1 MTPFVVLSVVA
12 GVLWLVHAG
21 LGAAGHRAYRFTRW
35 VLFGGLLV
43 TAGLFLLRGVQAS
56 RSVPPEWKNDS
67 LDGVF
72 EGVLA
77 LETLLV
83 LLAIALLEVI
93 HVAVAQTVVDARAK
107 SAAQVPDP
115 ANSP

>member
-1 MTPFVVLSVVA
+1 MSPFVVLPVVA

-21 LGAAGHRAYRFTRW
+21 LGVVGHRAYRFTRW
-35 VLFGGLLV
+35 VLFGGLLL
-43 TAGLFLLRGVQAS
+43 TAGVFFLRGVQAS
-56 RSVPPEWKNDS
+56 RSIPPEWKNDS
-67 LDGVF
+67 LAGVF

-77 LETLLV
+77 LETLFV
-83 LLAIALLEVI
+83 LLAIALLELI

-107 SAAQVPDP
+107 SAAKGPDP